1 MPAILLTEDP
11 LPMWV
16 TVFER
21 IGPGSCI
28 LLFTG
33 AVLWKLIPAIT
44 VLLKAWRKQ
53 SDTVTAAVP
62 TVVSSVGRI
71 ADNLER
77 GFEALNDLVYLRP
90 FGARGAPVR
99 GDGDDTAGDGGAGGK
114 DLSRSVVR

>member
-1 MPAILLTEDP
+1 MQAILAADDQLP
-11 LPMWV
+11 LWV
-16 TVFER
+16 TIFER

-77 GFEALNDLVYLRP
+77 GFEALNERVYLRP
-90 FGARGAPVR
+90 IGSRGAPVR
-99 GDGDDTAGDGGAGGK
+99 DDGDDPAGDGGAGGK
-114 DLSRSVVR
+114 DLSRSGGR

>member
-1 MPAILLTEDP
+1 MPAILFTEDP
-11 LPMWV
+11 LPAWV

-44 VLLKAWRKQ
+44 VLLKAWKKQ

-62 TVVSSVGRI
+62 TVVTSVGRI

-77 GFEALNDLVYLRP
+77 GFEALNERVYRGP
-90 FGARGAPVR
+90 FRAGGAPVR
-99 GDGDDTAGDGGAGGK
+99 DDGDDPAGDGGAGSK

>member
-1 MPAILLTEDP
+1 MQAILFTEDP
-11 LPMWV
+11 LPVWV

-21 IGPGSCI
+21 LGPGSCI
-28 LLFTG
+28 LIFTG

-62 TVVSSVGRI
+62 TVVSSVSRI

-77 GFEALNDLVYLRP
+77 GFEALSDRVYRP
-90 FGARGAPVR
+90 FHPRGASVR
-99 GDGDDTAGDGGAGGK
+99 DDRDDPASDGGAGSK
-114 DLSRSVVR
+114 DVLRSTTE

>member
-1 MPAILLTEDP
+1 MQAILFTDDP
-11 LPMWV
+11 LPLWV

-44 VLLKAWRKQ
+44 VLLKAWKKQ
-53 SDTVTAAVP
+53 SDTVTGAVP
-62 TVVSSVGRI
+62 TVVASVGRI

-77 GFEALNDLVYLRP
+77 GFEALNDRVYRNP
-90 FGARGAPVR
+90 FGSR
-99 GDGDDTAGDGGAGGK
+99 GDPLRDDRDAPASDGGAGSK